1 MGWTRGKKL
10 QGGRYVIEE
19 SLGHG
24 GFGVAYKAWHTKLK
38 TYVVIKTLHAHYR
51 ESRDYKE
58 SVRRFLEEGRALARL
73 SQASHRHIVKVR
85 ELFDDGD
92 IPCLVMDFVE
102 GDTLFH
108 LVSRSGSLSE
118 SEAVK
123 YICQIAEALA
133 VCHQAGII
141 HRDVHPGNII
151 LQDDGNAV
159 LIDFGIARDLESSNQ
174 TMLRQ
179 AGHRDFAP
187 YEQLLGE
194 KSQKTVD
201 IYALAATLYYIV
213 TGEQPIGSRDR
224 KRDKTHLAHPREL
237 NPRITPHLNR
247 VILQGMALD
256 AKNRPQSMEEFLRL
270 LRKPKMSFIERI
282 QIFLE
287 SSVRTLGISE
297 QLTSSTETDEFHVT
311 GQSLGR
317 FQSNAQQTPQLFY
330 TTSNF
335 NQRRVIPLIWLIG
348 PFCGYVL
355 LGCMISYL
363 SELENSLLKPGNSM
377 ISAWITSLGFA
388 LSGGLA
394 NVREGRNWVSH
405 NQAWLRNSARTAS
418 VIRFR
423 FLTEARMFLT
433 LAAWLGVLFFSV
445 GTAIIVAGRLH
456 LGAAILFLLILL
468 LIYLDLGS
476 RIFGE
481 GSSFGVRIGQRLQQ
495 DSFRELEVVL
505 ILAGTSALGLGI
517 GWLVGGLLR
526 LIF

>member
-1 MGWTRGKKL
+1 MVWAKGKKL

-19 SLGHG
+19 SLGQG

-38 TYVVIKTLHAHYR
+38 TYVVIKTLHDHYKAD
-51 ESRDYKE
+51 RDYKE
-58 SVRRFLEEGRALARL
+58 SVRRFLEEGQALARL
-73 SQASHRHIVKVR
+73 SQTSHRHIVKVR
-85 ELFDDGD
+85 ELFDEGNV
-92 IPCLVMDFVE
+92 PCLVMDCVE
-102 GDTLFH
+102 GETFFH
-108 LVSRSGSLSE
+108 LVSRSGPLKE
-118 SEAVK
+118 SEAIK
-123 YICQIAEALA
+123 YIRQIAEALA

-213 TGEQPIGSRDR
+213 TGEQPISSRDR
-224 KRDKTHLAHPREL
+224 KRDKAHLAHPREL

-247 VILQGMALD
+247 LILQGMDLN
-256 AKNRPQSMEEFLRL
+256 AKKRPQSMEEFLRL
-270 LRKPKMSFIERI
+270 LRKPEMSFRERI

-287 SSVRTLGISE
+287 SFVRVLGVSD
-297 QLTSSTETDEFHVT
+297 QLTSPTESDEFHASE
-311 GQSLGR
+311 QSTGR
-317 FQSNAQQTPQLFY
+317 FQSNAQQSPQYFY
-330 TTSNF
+330 TTSNL
-335 NQRRVIPLIWLIG
+335 NQHRVIPLTWLIG

-363 SELENSLLKPGNSM
+363 SDLENSPLKPGNSM

-394 NVREGRNWVSH
+394 NVREGRNWALYD
-405 NQAWLRNSARTAS
+405 QAWLRNSARAAS
-418 VIRFR
+418 VLRFR

-433 LAAWLGVLFFSV
+433 LIAWLGILFFSV
-445 GTAIIVAGRLH
+445 GTAVIIAGRLH
-456 LGAAILFLLILL
+456 LGAVILFLLLLL
-468 LIYLDLGS
+468 LIYLDLGG

-481 GSSFGVRIGQRLQQ
+481 GSSFSVRIGQRLQQ